1 MLRIVKS
8 VELAFGAAAVL
19 HGVTGLDEA
28 RGRHF
33 HTEQLAKVL
42 WEAGDAEAGDAEAD
56 DEERQM

>member
-42 WEAGDAEAGDAEAD
+42 WEAVAEAD

>member
-8 VELAFGAAAVL
+8 VELAFGATAVL

-28 RGRHF
+28 GGRHF

-42 WEAGDAEAGDAEAD
+42 WEAGDEAGDAEAD